1 MLGILPILK
10 LRLGPAERAKVR
22 TSRLVHPFLY
32 RFLPPFF
39 LWCLVTGSFTPFA
52 AVYLQQ
58 HLKIPLTNVG
68 IIFSAS
74 QLTQLAGALLAPFFF
89 RKLGTVVGIMCM
101 QLATGVAIFALGS
114 TQNVRASVIL
124 YLAFASL
131 QFMSGPGIYS
141 LLMSRLPDECRST
154 ASAIQNMTGALA
166 QAGVA
171 VITGIMLV
179 KYGYPRVLTC
189 NAGVAAAA
197 ALLLILLL
205 GSVNHQL
212 TPSAQV
218 AETG

>member
-22 TSRLVHPFLY
+22 TSWLVHPFLY
-32 RFLPPFF
+32 RFVPPFF
-39 LWCLVTGSFTPFA
+39 LWSLVTGSFTPFA

-58 HLKIPLTNVG
+58 HLKIPLTSVG
-68 IIFSAS
+68 VIFSAS

-101 QLATGVAIFALGS
+101 QLATGVAVFALGS
-114 TQNVRASVIL
+114 TRNVPASVFL
-124 YLAFASL
+124 YLGFAGL

-141 LLMSRLPDECRST
+141 LLMSRLPDEDRST
-154 ASAIQNMTGALA
+154 ASAIQNMTGALS

-179 KYGYPRVLTC
+179 RYGYPRVLTC
-189 NAGVAAAA
+189 NALVAAAA
-197 ALLLILLL
+197 ALLLFLLL
-205 GSVNHQL
+205 GSVNRHL